1 MTIPFSTEMKI
12 ESKNCIVSI
21 FIFSEIKTKKF
32 NTNILLF
39 FFFSFKW
46 PENKMRNSLLI
57 VLIFKFGNRLM
68 INDYRKM
75 NTVTVISYQ
84 AFTAK
89 FSYIIDLTLYGLLII
104 QKQPLEV
111 FCKICSSRFC
121 KFHRKSPV

>member
-1 MTIPFSTEMKI
+1 
-12 ESKNCIVSI
+12 
-21 FIFSEIKTKKF
+21 
-32 NTNILLF
+32 
-39 FFFSFKW
+39 
-46 PENKMRNSLLI
+46 MRNSLLI

-111 FCKICSSRFC
+111 FCKICSSRFS